1 MKKLFLAV
9 FTITMIH
16 TSALALP
23 PDGVGNR
30 VPETE
35 SLSKILSQWFGSKD
49 NTKKCRMV
57 VTEYRREVS
66 GDGFYINIPV
76 KAKTVCGS
84 DVKTLKPSISTA
96 LEKVNIEKLAQAEAQ
111 RAPAATSAK

>member
-1 MKKLFLAV
+1 
-9 FTITMIH
+9 MIH

-35 SLSKILSQWFGSKD
+35 SLSKILSQWFGLSKA
-49 NTKKCRMV
+49 KKCRV
-57 VTEYRREVS
+57 VLTDSRTEFS
-66 GDGFYINIPV
+66 GDGFYVSVDTPLKSEEICTG
-76 KAKTVCGS
+76 TVE
-84 DVKTLKPSISTA
+84 KLKPSISSA
-96 LEKVNIEKLAQAEAQ
+96 LEKINIEKLAQAEAQ